1 MPFTPF
7 HFGPSALI
15 GLPLKRW
22 IDIPVFVLANVIVDF
37 EPLAV
42 MVFRLDY
49 PLHGYFHTLLIG
61 GILGLLWGLAA
72 YPFRPVWRFLMELVG
87 LRYQPT
93 LPKMMISGML
103 GVWLHVFIDSL
114 LYQEMNPFFT
124 IAGNQFYAT
133 VSYSRVFS
141 ICEASLIAAVVIYG
155 WLAVRNFLKS
165 NAKVN
170 QGDKK

>member
-1 MPFTPF
+1 MPVTPF

-22 IDIPVFVLANVIVDF
+22 IDIPVFVLANVVVDF

-49 PLHGYFHTLLIG
+49 PLHRYFHTFLIG
-61 GILGLLWGLAA
+61 GIVGLLWGLAA

-87 LRYQPT
+87 LPYQPT

-103 GVWLHVFIDSL
+103 GIWLHVIIDSM
-114 LYQEMNPFFT
+114 YHNSMNPFFPIT
-124 IAGNQFYAT
+124 GNPFYGII
-133 VSYSRVFS
+133 SYSLVVS
-141 ICEASLIAAVVIYG
+141 VCKISMVAALVIYAF
-155 WLAVRNFLKS
+155 LALYNLGKLGE
-165 NAKVN
+165 K
-170 QGDKK
+170 

>member
-22 IDIPVFVLANVIVDF
+22 IDIPVFVLANVVIDF

-42 MVFRLDY
+42 MVFQLNY

-61 GILGLLWGLAA
+61 GVLGLLWGLAA
-72 YPFRPVWRFLMELVG
+72 YPLKQIWQFLMGLVG
-87 LRYQPT
+87 LSYQPT

-103 GVWLHVFIDSL
+103 GVWLHVFIDCF
-114 LYQEMNPFFT
+114 LYQEMNPFFP
-124 IAGNQFYAT
+124 IKGNPLYFAVRYL
-133 VSYSRVFS
+133 RVFS
-141 ICEASLIAAVVIYG
+141 VCEVSLIVAVVIYG
-155 WLAVRNFLKS
+155 WLAIRKFIKEQS
-165 NAKVN
+165 KESI
-170 QGDKK
+170 K

>member
-22 IDIPVFVLANVIVDF
+22 IDIPVFVLANVAVDF

-61 GILGLLWGLAA
+61 GIVGLLWGLAA
-72 YPFRPVWRFLMELVG
+72 YPFRPVWRFLMGIVG
-87 LRYQPT
+87 LSYQPT

-103 GVWLHVFIDSL
+103 GIWLHIIIDSI
-114 LYQEMNPFFT
+114 YHNDMKPFFPITSNPFYG
-124 IAGNQFYAT
+124 IAG
-133 VSYSRVFS
+133 YSKVLFVCN
-141 ICEASLIAAVVIYG
+141 ISLVAALVIYAF
-155 WLAVRNFLKS
+155 LALYNLGKI
-165 NAKVN
+165 
-170 QGDKK
+170 GKK

>member
-15 GLPLKRW
+15 GLPLRRW
-22 IDIPVFVLANVIVDF
+22 IDIPVFVLANVVIDF

-42 MVFRLDY
+42 MVFGLDY

-72 YPFRPVWRFLMELVG
+72 YPFRPVWRFFMVIVG
-87 LRYQPT
+87 LSYQPT

-103 GVWLHVFIDSL
+103 GIWLHLVIDSF
-114 LYQEMNPFFT
+114 LYQEMNPFFPVM
-124 IAGNQFYAT
+124 GNPLHAAIR
-133 VSYSRVFS
+133 YSRVFY
-141 ICEASLIAAVVIYG
+141 ICEASLIAAVVIYV
-155 WLAVRNFLKS
+155 WLAVHNFLNS
-165 NAKVN
+165 NTKVN

>member
-22 IDIPVFVLANVIVDF
+22 IDIPVFVLANVVIDF

-61 GILGLLWGLAA
+61 GVLGLLWGLAA
-72 YPFRPVWRFLMELVG
+72 YPFRPVWRFFMGIFG
-87 LRYQPT
+87 LSYQPT
-93 LPKMMISGML
+93 LPQNDD
-103 GVWLHVFIDSL
+103 FR
-114 LYQEMNPFFT
+114 
-124 IAGNQFYAT
+124 YAR
-133 VSYSRVFS
+133 YLAACIYRFFS
-141 ICEASLIAAVVIYG
+141 IPGNEPIFPFK
-155 WLAVRNFLKS
+155 R
-165 NAKVN
+165 
-170 QGDKK
+170 

>member
-22 IDIPVFVLANVIVDF
+22 IDIPVFVLANVVIDF

-61 GILGLLWGLAA
+61 GVLGLLWGLAA
-72 YPFRPVWRFLMELVG
+72 YPFRPVWRFFMGIFG
-87 LRYQPT
+87 LSYQPT
-93 LPKMMISGML
+93 LLKMMISGML
-103 GVWLHVFIDSL
+103 GIWLHVFIDSL
-114 LYQEMNPFFT
+114 LYPEINPFFPLK
-124 IAGNQFYAT
+124 GNSLYGA
-133 VSYSRVFS
+133 VSDSRVYSVCGVF
-141 ICEASLIAAVVIYG
+141 LIAAVVIYG

-165 NAKVN
+165 NTKVN
-170 QGDKK
+170 QGGKK